1 MFAATQPMISSSVPN
16 SNRAAEGEQS
26 QRYLAAKDQGDFDI
40 AAVIAGE
47 CAGLIYDV
55 RSAAEIIQSMIGQ
68 AAELMRTQCPHPM
81 PWSNELACERALPTM
96 EGAVTRLIRY
106 DASALE
112 LFGTTT
118 GGPLNPGFF
127 VSTAECWSA
136 EPRP

>member
-1 MFAATQPMISSSVPN
+1 METFYMVLTLSSLTAPQVTFLS
-16 SNRAAEGEQS
+16 
-26 QRYLAAKDQGDFDI
+26 
-40 AAVIAGE
+40 
-47 CAGLIYDV
+47 
-55 RSAAEIIQSMIGQ
+55 
-68 AAELMRTQCPHPM
+68 HPM
-81 PWSNELACERALPTM
+81 PWSNELACERALHTM